1 MSTTDVPAG
10 DLLIRGAYLL
20 DLSPGAD
27 AGTTA
32 QSADVRVSGGVIT
45 EIGPDLPV
53 ADSEVVEADGMLLT
67 PGLVDTHLHMW
78 QTPLRGMTHALWS
91 REYFHTVHPMSQ
103 YYSADDMYW
112 AAYAGGLELLSHGTT
127 RVFDYCHSVNSPEH
141 ADASIA
147 GLRDAG
153 VRATFGFALFERE
166 VSTYRD
172 RAHRLEDMARLKEM
186 TDALPLVDLA
196 LGIDHDFDQVA
207 VDRARELGVQIS
219 VHGNPVGLAQA
230 FADAHALGPDVL
242 WTHGN
247 YSSDAELHAMAESGT
262 QLALT
267 PEIEMGMGKPTQIF
281 DRAIA
286 AGITIT
292 LGVDVVSYACPS
304 MLQQMHLAY
313 NLQRLLDGERER
325 TKGHIPPHRD
335 ASTPRASA
343 ADVARWATIHGNHA
357 MDLGAPGHGI
367 EVGARADLVL
377 LRTEPWGLSIGHP
390 AGHLVQQA
398 SSRDV
403 HTVIVDGH
411 VRVREGRLTGDHDLE
426 RISGRLREIRG
437 RLLEA
442 RDLARTT
449 SA

>member
-1 MSTTDVPAG
+1 MTTTTDQSADPG
-10 DLLIRGAYLL
+10 DLLIKGAYQL
-20 DLSPGAD
+20 DLAAESED
-27 AGTTA
+27 TA
-32 QSADVRVSGGVIT
+32 TADVRVSGGTIT
-45 EIGPDLPV
+45 EIGADL
-53 ADSEVVEADGMLLT
+53 AANGAEVIDGRGKLLS

-147 GLRDAG
+147 GLEAAG
-153 VRATFGFALFERE
+153 IRATFGFALFERE

-172 RAHRLEDMARLKEM
+172 RAHRLEDMGRLKEV
-186 TDALPLVDLA
+186 TDAIPLVDLA
-196 LGIDHDFDQVA
+196 LGIDHDFDQKA
-207 VDRARELGVQIS
+207 VDRARDLGVGIS

-230 FADAHALGPDVL
+230 FQDAGALNDDVL

-247 YSSDAELHAMAESGT
+247 YSSDAELEAMATTGT

-281 DRAIA
+281 DRAVR

-292 LGVDVVSYACPS
+292 LGVDVVSYACAS

-313 NLQRLLDGERER
+313 NLHRVLDGERER
-325 TKGHIPPHRD
+325 TKGQDRK
-335 ASTPRASA
+335 S
-343 ADVARWATIHGNHA
+343 V
-357 MDLGAPGHGI
+357 
-367 EVGARADLVL
+367 V
-377 LRTEPWGLSIGHP
+377 
-390 AGHLVQQA
+390 
-398 SSRDV
+398 
-403 HTVIVDGH
+403 
-411 VRVREGRLTGDHDLE
+411 
-426 RISGRLREIRG
+426 
-437 RLLEA
+437 
-442 RDLARTT
+442 
-449 SA
+449 